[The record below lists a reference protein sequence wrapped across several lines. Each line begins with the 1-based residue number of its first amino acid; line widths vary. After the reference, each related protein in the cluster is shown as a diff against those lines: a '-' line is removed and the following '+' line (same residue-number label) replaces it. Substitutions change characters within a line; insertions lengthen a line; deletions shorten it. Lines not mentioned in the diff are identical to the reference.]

1 MGRDYE
7 RNPVAT
13 MIQIEE
19 SYWLKV
25 RHFLTWRDVLID
37 MTGSRLKTVLQDRP
51 LPEARRFGTVESVG
65 LWEAKRTDADWG
77 VPVTPERRRGIWAE
91 TPEEPLRVL
100 FYLTVPGGV
109 IEARHLE
116 PIAQRLIELD
126 EVVFA
131 VSGQGSSGWGNE
143 LKRRA
148 RSEEDVFFRAQEF
161 ETVGGIRFDLA
172 EVDPD

>member
-51 LPEARRFGTVESVG
+51 QPEAA
-65 LWEAKRTDADWG
+65 LWQGRVHWALGGEADRCRLGCAGDA
-77 VPVTPERRRGIWAE
+77 
-91 TPEEPLRVL
+91 
-100 FYLTVPGGV
+100 
-109 IEARHLE
+109 
-116 PIAQRLIELD
+116 
-126 EVVFA
+126 
-131 VSGQGSSGWGNE
+131 
-143 LKRRA
+143 
-148 RSEEDVFFRAQEF
+148 
-161 ETVGGIRFDLA
+161 
-172 EVDPD
+172 